1 MAIVATG
8 NYVGPGSTFRVVIDL
23 LSAVDNGSGYTIT
36 FRRYVQVVAGVSGF
50 QGTNV
55 NTNFAGTIKLYKDG
69 NYGVTDTQVKVP
81 YGGSYYID
89 AIANYK
95 SSTTY
100 DSRVGYTYYASTP
113 TYTVSYNANGG
124 SGIMN
129 SDTVSYNSYYY
140 TKENEFIR
148 LGYRFV
154 GWNEKPDGTGV
165 DWTDY
170 IGVAWKWTYTKD
182 ITLYAQWERI
192 VLTVTFDAETNGGN
206 VEEKTRLVNY
216 GDAIGTLPI
225 ATKKNYKLLG
235 WSRNPNTEDF
245 IKSTDIV
252 TESKTV
258 YAIFKI
264 VANCYIKHNGKYVP
278 SMMYEKQKN
287 GEHKTGIVSVRKN
300 GTYKES
306 SM

>member
-1 MAIVATG
+1 MAVVATG
-8 NYVGPGSTFRVVIDL
+8 NFVGPGSTFRVVIEL
-23 LSAVDNGSGYTIT
+23 LSAVNNGSGYTVT

-50 QGTNV
+50 QGTNL

-89 AIANYK
+89 AIANYT
-95 SSTTY
+95 SSKFW
-100 DSRVGYTYYASTP
+100 DSRVGYTYYAPTP
-113 TYTVSYNANGG
+113 TYTVTYDANGG
-124 SGIMN
+124 SGAPSKQTKTYGKNLTLSSIIPIREGYKFLSWN
-129 SDTVSYNSYYY
+129 TKKDGSGTSYNPSS
-140 TKENEFIR
+140 
-148 LGYRFV
+148 
-154 GWNEKPDGTGV
+154 
-165 DWTDY
+165 
-170 IGVAWKWTYTKD
+170 TYTTNAGA
-182 ITLYAQWERI
+182 TLYAKWERI
-192 VLTVTFDAETNGGN
+192 VLTVTFDAETNGGS

-225 ATKKNYKLLG
+225 ATKKNYELLG
-235 WSRNPNTEDF
+235 WSRNPNTEDY
-245 IKSTDIV
+245 ISENDVV

-258 YAIFKI
+258 YAIFKM

-278 SMMYEKQKN
+278 SMMYEKQTN